1 MALGSVAS
9 FRMYVVLSV
18 LLSTAVVSHAAFQK
32 RFFYR
37 TMVYLSDSKVAIMAA
52 GNLALVSVILVWK
65 LVQAIFLGRLRFREI
80 ERLNVRARDAIIE
93 CCFATTIF
101 RDEVNLSF
109 LALVTTLLM
118 VKSLHWLAKDR
129 MDFLEEQP
137 LSPRVAHVR
146 LLGLMGLLF
155 AMDVYMVAECAKV
168 TYRLK
173 VGTMLVLFAFEF
185 TVLLIELCSD
195 FVRYVFHAI
204 DLRMDG
210 RWESKGMYV
219 FYNELVTDLCQL
231 TVYLA
236 FFLYVHI
243 YYTFPLHIL
252 REVYLTFSKFQ
263 RRCSD
268 FIRYRRVMST
278 MNDRFPDATEEELA
292 AGDRTCIICREEMP
306 TAKKLPCG
314 HMFHAHCL
322 QSWLRR
328 QLSCPTCRSPVDVA
342 TPVTSRGGDANG
354 PVEGPAI
361 ANGAGENG
369 APQAEHAPE
378 NPGLM
383 ANAQRLWRHI
393 AYGAPR
399 EGAPPPAANAPA
411 PAQAEPPQAPAA
423 GAPEGAAGMNIN
435 DRIAAARALL
445 PAGLLNGVAHQAR
458 PVPVAGQPAPQPPP
472 LPRQSATPGLIFPP
486 TRPAPPLERLPGGLQ
501 GLVPVPQPGGDVV
514 YMRFPSMEPPGG
526 GGRPQGHVHVVTG
539 GAHVF
544 PGVSPPN
551 HPPNT
556 VQALVEMQGEIDRIH
571 AQVGAL
577 RARMA
582 DVVQEAA
589 VAEAVR
595 ASGEDAGVGEGAS
608 VPAPSVGASAAGASS
623 STTTQAGASLPVTA
637 SHSVAPSISSEDA
650 ATMASAIALS
660 REQEEVRQRRLR
672 FLDGGRNGRS
682 GPGASNGNTN
692 ESG

>member
-1 MALGSVAS
+1 
-9 FRMYVVLSV
+9 MYVVLSV

-361 ANGAGENG
+361 ADGAGENG

-378 NPGLM
+378 NPGFM

-399 EGAPPPAANAPA
+399 EGAPPPAANANAPA
-411 PAQAEPPQAPAA
+411 PAQAEPPQAPRRRRAGGRGRHEHQRPHRRRARSVAGRSSERRGAPSASGTGGRTACPATAAASTAIRHARPHLPADATRAAA
-423 GAPEGAAGMNIN
+423 GAAPRRAAGARPRPAAGRRRGVHALPVDGAAG
-435 DRIAAARALL
+435 RRGASAGARARRD
-445 PAGLLNGVAHQAR
+445 GRRAR
-458 PVPVAGQPAPQPPP
+458 LSGGQPAESSTEHGAGA
-472 LPRQSATPGLIFPP
+472 RRDA
-486 TRPAPPLERLPGGLQ
+486 
-501 GLVPVPQPGGDVV
+501 GGD
-514 YMRFPSMEPPGG
+514 RPHTRAGGRAPRADGGRRAGG
-526 GGRPQGHVHVVTG
+526 GGRGGGQGVRG
-539 GAHVF
+539 GR
-544 PGVSPPN
+544 GRW
-551 HPPNT
+551 
-556 VQALVEMQGEIDRIH
+556 GGG
-571 AQVGAL
+571 VGARTERGSVCGGGVVVDDNPSRRIVACNSVSFSRSLHKL
-577 RARMA
+577 RGRRHDGVRHRALAR
-582 DVVQEAA
+582 
-589 VAEAVR
+589 
-595 ASGEDAGVGEGAS
+595 AGGGP
-608 VPAPSVGASAAGASS
+608 PAPVA
-623 STTTQAGASLPVTA
+623 LP
-637 SHSVAPSISSEDA
+637 
-650 ATMASAIALS
+650 
-660 REQEEVRQRRLR
+660 
-672 FLDGGRNGRS
+672 
-682 GPGASNGNTN
+682 
-692 ESG
+692 